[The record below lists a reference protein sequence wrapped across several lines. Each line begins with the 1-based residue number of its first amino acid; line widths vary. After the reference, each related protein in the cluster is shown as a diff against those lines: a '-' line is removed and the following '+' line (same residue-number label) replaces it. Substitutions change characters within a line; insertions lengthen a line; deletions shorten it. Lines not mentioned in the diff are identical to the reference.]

1 MDAMGTIMTKQLDEG
16 ITERAKLPT
25 YFCVGSNHRTAAI
38 STREHFYLSPEQ
50 IHSAILTTSKTYSI
64 DELAVV
70 STCNR
75 CEVFGVADQT
85 EKLTPEFLYNV
96 YRHVHS
102 TNRNAPFFSSESLS
116 KSLYVLTGVDAV
128 RHAFQVASSLDSLVP
143 GETQIT
149 GQFKDAMNIARDAGT
164 LGSMLMRLSQ
174 EALATAKRIRTNTD
188 IGRHRVSIA
197 HAAIDLARRASE
209 DLSKLRFLI
218 IGAGEMA
225 RVAAEYANG
234 YKPAQLM
241 IANRTN
247 SRAFELTERLGF
259 GQAHD
264 LQNLTTLIARADVV
278 ISATACP
285 SILVH
290 ANEVFKAMKSRS
302 SSPLFLIDISLP
314 RNIDPETGKL
324 DDVYLFDIDDLKTVV
339 ESHIE
344 KRREALRAAS
354 NIVSESLVNFE
365 QWLFSKELSPTL
377 SASSQYF
384 ADICRKEGDK
394 TLAREIFNNLSDKQ
408 RAAITAMLESIS
420 AKLTSDVAQALKK
433 TPEEEA
439 RYLTSLLDV
448 IFRKDFP
455 NG

>member
-1 MDAMGTIMTKQLDEG
+1 MTKHLDGAAHEKSK
-16 ITERAKLPT
+16 IPT

-38 STREHFYLSPEQ
+38 STREHFYLTPEQ
-50 IHSAILTTSKTYSI
+50 IHSAIQTTSKTYDI
-64 DELAVV
+64 EELAVV

-75 CEVFGVADQT
+75 CEIFGVADHD
-85 EKLTPEFLYNV
+85 EKLTPDFLYNI
-96 YRHVHS
+96 YRHIHS
-102 TNRNAPFFSSESLS
+102 TNREAPFFSSESLS

-188 IGRHRVSIA
+188 IGRHKVSIA

-234 YKPAQLM
+234 YKPAQLI
-241 IANRTN
+241 IANRTS
-247 SRAFELTERLGF
+247 SRAFELTERLGY

-264 LQNLTTLIARADVV
+264 LQNLTTLIARSDVV
-278 ISATACP
+278 ISATAAP
-285 SILVH
+285 HFIIQAKEIAQAVK
-290 ANEVFKAMKSRS
+290 NRS
-302 SSPLFLIDISLP
+302 SAPLFMIDISLP

-324 DDVYLFDIDDLKTVV
+324 DDVYLFDIDDLKSVV

-344 KRREALRAAS
+344 KRREALLAAS
-354 NIVSESLVNFE
+354 SIVSESLANFE

-394 TLAREIFNNLSDKQ
+394 TLAREIFNSLSDKQ
-408 RAAITAMLESIS
+408 RAAITAMLDSIS

-433 TPEEEA
+433 TQEDEA
-439 RYLTSLLDV
+439 RYLTSLLEN
-448 IFRKDFP
+448 IFRKDSS

>member
-1 MDAMGTIMTKQLDEG
+1 
-16 ITERAKLPT
+16 
-25 YFCVGSNHRTAAI
+25 
-38 STREHFYLSPEQ
+38 
-50 IHSAILTTSKTYSI
+50 
-64 DELAVV
+64 
-70 STCNR
+70 
-75 CEVFGVADQT
+75 
-85 EKLTPEFLYNV
+85 
-96 YRHVHS
+96 
-102 TNRNAPFFSSESLS
+102 
-116 KSLYVLTGVDAV
+116 
-128 RHAFQVASSLDSLVP
+128 
-143 GETQIT
+143 QIT

-174 EALATAKRIRTNTD
+174 EALATAKRIRTSTD
-188 IGRHRVSIA
+188 IGRHKVSIA

-285 SILVH
+285 SLLVQAH
-290 ANEVFKAMKSRS
+290 DVFKAMKSRS

-344 KRREALRAAS
+344 KRREALLAAS

-377 SASSQYF
+377 SASAQYF
-384 ADICRKEGDK
+384 ADICRKEGEK

-433 TPEEEA
+433 TPEEDA
-439 RYLTSLLDV
+439 RYLSSLLDV
-448 IFRKDFP
+448 IFRKDFS